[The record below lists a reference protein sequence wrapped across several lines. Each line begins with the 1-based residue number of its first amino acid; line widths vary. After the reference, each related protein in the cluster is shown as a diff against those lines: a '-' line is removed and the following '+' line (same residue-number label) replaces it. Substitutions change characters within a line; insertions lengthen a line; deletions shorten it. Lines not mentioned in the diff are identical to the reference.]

1 MIGNNIRACRMRLG
15 ITQKELA
22 EKMGVTPAAVSLW
35 EKDSR
40 DPRLPDLVLLA
51 SVLKASLNEL
61 VLGQKK

>member
-1 MIGNNIRACRMRLG
+1 MRLG